1 MSKLRPLIVLGTRPE
16 AVKLAPVVHACAKC
30 GAGVEPIVC
39 LTGQHRE
46 MLRQTIEYFELPVHA
61 DLDLMSPNQTL
72 AELTARCVRGIDSVL
87 AEQRPHCVVVQ
98 GDTTT
103 AMCAALAAFYHRLP
117 VVHVEAG
124 LRTGNLNA
132 PWPEELNRR
141 IVTLTTALNCAPTEK
156 AARNLLAENVPPET
170 VHVTGNTVIDALLWT
185 VERERAKE
193 RDWRERHAVLNGQ
206 DVVLVTAHRRESF
219 GAGLEN
225 VFAAVADLSQ
235 RFSNLAFVFPVH
247 RNPQVRAAAH
257 RRLEGRANV
266 HLLEPLP
273 YPEFVWMMDRCR
285 LILSDSGGVQEEA
298 PSLKKPVLVM
308 RDTTERPEAYEAG
321 AMELVGT
328 CRQRIVETATRML
341 TDEAYYRAHQLE
353 RNPYGDGRSAGR
365 IVELMLARGWHV
377 DESSH
382 VDEPLPDSSRL
393 PRTHPGAAGREGAP

>member
-1 MSKLRPLIVLGTRPE
+1 MAKLRPLIVLGTRPE
-16 AVKLAPVVHACAKC
+16 AVKLAPVVHACTRP

-46 MLRQTIEYFELPVHA
+46 MLQQTIEYFGLPVHA
-61 DLDLMSPNQTL
+61 DLEVMSPRQTL
-72 AELTARCVRGIDSVL
+72 SELTARCVRGIDGIL
-87 AEQRPHCVVVQ
+87 AERQPHCVVVQ

-103 AMCAALAAFYHRLP
+103 AMCAAVAAFYHRLP

-141 IVTLTTALNCAPTEK
+141 VVTLTATLNCAPTER
-156 AARNLLAENVPPET
+156 AARNLLAEGLPPEAI
-170 VHVTGNTVIDALLWT
+170 HVTGNTVIDALLWT
-185 VERERAKE
+185 LQRERAREKG
-193 RDWRERHAVLNGQ
+193 WRARHAAIDGQ
-206 DVVLVTAHRRESF
+206 EVVLVTAHRRESF

-225 VFAAVADLSQ
+225 IFGAVADLSQ
-235 RFSNLAFVFPVH
+235 RFAELAFVFPVH
-247 RNPQVRAAAH
+247 RNPQVHSAAH
-257 RRLEGRANV
+257 RLLAGRSNV

-298 PSLKKPVLVM
+298 PSLKKPVLVL
-308 RDTTERPEAYEAG
+308 RDTTERPEAHEAG

-328 CRQRIVETATRML
+328 SRQRIVETATRML
-341 TDEAYYRAHQLE
+341 TDEAYYRAHQVE

-365 IVELMLARGWHV
+365 IVELMLGRGWH
-377 DESSH
+377 
-382 VDEPLPDSSRL
+382 
-393 PRTHPGAAGREGAP
+393 T